1 MEKDLIIIYLVTGF
15 ITAFDVCFE
24 FKKNDKDLDIL
35 DTGWILILSIFFWLP
50 GFMLCTYGYAL
61 KFLWEIITEEEDDE

>member
-1 MEKDLIIIYLVTGF
+1 MEKYLIIIYLVTGF

>member
-1 MEKDLIIIYLVTGF
+1 MTGF

>member
-1 MEKDLIIIYLVTGF
+1 MEKYLIIIYLVTGF

-24 FKKNDKDLDIL
+24 FKKSGKNLDIL
-35 DTGWILILSIFFWLP
+35 DTGWILILSILFWLP